1 MNDRQCSDYANAGK
15 SGGVNMQGG
24 GGMSYRNKP
33 SKAKTSKSSP
43 KKPMKPMESTKGNY

>member
-24 GGMSYRNKP
+24 GGNKP
-33 SKAKTSKSSP
+33 PKPKAP
-43 KKPMKPMESTKGNY
+43 KKSTKGDY